1 MNMKKE
7 IGVAIVIA
15 MMIVPTLGLAL
26 GIATDY
32 GSEVVNV
39 PLNQKTAFFSFRL
52 QNMEDEEATVMI
64 DVNSE
69 KNITKLLNESK
80 YTLAPMTR
88 GSEFLIELT
97 TPEDAKEG
105 DVYNVAISIK
115 QVSKQEGQ
123 VKVGQGMGK
132 KFQVKIEGNE
142 SPFYSPLK
150 RVESRKIVN
159 ETESSSLP
167 TSFAIVKENNVDF
180 SIIFAVLIILA
191 VLIAVYLYRR
201 RSM

>member
-1 MNMKKE
+1 MKLMVVT
-7 IGVAIVIA
+7 ILIISIILCSYAY
-15 MMIVPTLGLAL
+15 AL

-32 GSEVVNV
+32 GSEVVNI

-52 QNMEDEEATVMI
+52 QNMEDEETTVMI

-80 YTLAPMTR
+80 YTLAPVTR

-105 DVYNVAISIK
+105 DVYNVTISIK

-123 VKVGQGMGK
+123 VKVGQGIGK

-150 RVESRKIVN
+150 REESRKIIN
-159 ETESSSLP
+159 ETENSSSP

-180 SIIFAVLIILA
+180 SIIFAVLIILT